1 MPIAGLPRVTQNL
14 LVGTSVTSLQ
24 RQLSRLAG
32 VQEQLSTG
40 KVLNRPSDSP
50 TDTTAA
56 MRMRSAI
63 LAHGQYA
70 RNAED
75 GLAWS
80 GLIDQ
85 TIGSMTDEVRRAR
98 ELALQG
104 ASGAASPAAR
114 EALAAEVEQIRA
126 GLLTEANTGYLGRP
140 IFGGTTAGATA
151 YDASGAFVGSPGSVL
166 RAVGDGVQVRVDIAG
181 PDVLGDGPT
190 SVFAELDAL
199 VVALRGGDEAGI
211 RTGLDQLADRL
222 DTLTSAQ
229 ALAGATSNRLERAV
243 EKSGDAVFDLT
254 AGLTRIEDVDL
265 ARASVDLQLQE
276 VAYQA
281 ALAATARV
289 MQPSLVDFLR

>member
-1 MPIAGLPRVTQNL
+1 MGTAGLPRVTQNM
-14 LVGTSVTSLQ
+14 LVGNSVTSLQ

-32 VQEQLSTG
+32 VQEQISTG

-63 LAHGQYA
+63 LAQGQYV

-114 EALAAEVEQIRA
+114 DALAAEVEQIRA
-126 GLLTEANTGYLGRP
+126 GLLNEANTGYLGRP
-140 IFGGTTAGATA
+140 VFGGTTPGGVA
-151 YDASGAFVGSPGSVL
+151 YDASGTFVGHPGQVL
-166 RAVGDGVQVRVDIAG
+166 RAVADGVHVRVDIAG
-181 PDVLGDGPT
+181 PDVFGDGAT

-199 VVALRGGDEAGI
+199 VVSLRAGDEAGI
-211 RTGLDQLADRL
+211 QTGLQQLGDRL
-222 DTLTSAQ
+222 ETMGSAQ
-229 ALAGATSNRLERAV
+229 ALAGATSNRLDRAV
-243 EKSGDAVFDLT
+243 EKGGNAVFDLT
-254 AGLTRIEDVDL
+254 AGLTEIEDVDL
-265 ARASVDLQLQE
+265 ARASVDLKLQE